1 MSMEIKFEVKIDA
14 GALYDYMM
22 RHTYSSFSGLLGTI
36 VGALILVAFSMNGH
50 FIYLI
55 AGVII
60 LIYQPV
66 SLYLKAR
73 QQALNPAFRKPLCY
87 CMTEEGVEVSQGE
100 VREFQKW
107 EDMVKAVS
115 TTKSVIL
122 YTSRVNASIFPKR
135 ELGDQLPKVVEMI
148 STHMPARKVNIRL

>member
-1 MSMEIKFEVKIDA
+1 MEVKFEVKIDA
-14 GALYDYMM
+14 SALYDYML

-36 VGALILVAFSMNGH
+36 VGALILILYSMNGH

-55 AGVII
+55 MGLVI
-60 LIYQPV
+60 LIYQPG
-66 SLYLKAR
+66 SLYLKAK
-73 QQALNPAFRKPLCY
+73 QQALNPAFKEPLCY
-87 CMTEEGVEVSQGE
+87 RMTEEGVEVSQGD
-100 VREFQKW
+100 VTEFQKW

-135 ELGDQLPKVVEMI
+135 ELGDTLPKVIEMI
-148 STHMPARKVNIRL
+148 STHMPAQKVNIR